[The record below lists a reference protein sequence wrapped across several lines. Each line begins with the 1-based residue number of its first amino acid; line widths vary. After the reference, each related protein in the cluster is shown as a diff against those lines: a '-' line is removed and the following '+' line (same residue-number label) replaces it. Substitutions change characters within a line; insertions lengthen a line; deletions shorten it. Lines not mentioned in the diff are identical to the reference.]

1 MADILHRVGIEGPT
15 PEKVYDALTTL
26 NGLSGWWIHQHPV
39 GPAPRRRVDDRLVQA
54 RGMA

>member
-26 NGLSGWWIHQHPV
+26 NGLSGWLSSCTT
-39 GPAPRRRVDDRLVQA
+39 PAPN
-54 RGMA
+54 GPPS